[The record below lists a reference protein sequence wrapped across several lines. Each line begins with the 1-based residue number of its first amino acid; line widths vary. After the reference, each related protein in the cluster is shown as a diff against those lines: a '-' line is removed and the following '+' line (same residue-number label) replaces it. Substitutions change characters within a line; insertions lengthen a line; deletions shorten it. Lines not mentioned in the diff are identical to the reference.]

1 MKSLGFQMRLEKLKP
16 EVLRDE
22 RLENKNT
29 LISRGKIVFWTCLQR
44 QRNFEHLW
52 QRRRERQKKQF
63 SGFIIALTTQLC
75 DYLFI
80 IPPKFCLSESYHLFQ
95 QGLGYY

>member
-29 LISRGKIVFWTCLQR
+29 LISRGKIVFWTCLKGK
-44 QRNFEHLW
+44 E
-52 QRRRERQKKQF
+52 
-63 SGFIIALTTQLC
+63 T
-75 DYLFI
+75 
-80 IPPKFCLSESYHLFQ
+80 LSICGSEEGKDRKSNSLASS
-95 QGLGYY
+95 